1 MRKLA
6 APIVAHLAGDLHLPQ
21 FPGAI
26 QCVSYLLQDETTLA
40 YSNQQGF
47 TQGRL
52 YRFQG
57 PWTIGKQGPFRPN
70 FFFATSTTVAYRNFQ
85 SPLEI
90 EASALSSQ
98 PAPTRITSSNGRPAN
113 ANHF

>member
-6 APIVAHLAGDLHLPQ
+6 ARIVAHLAGDLHLPQ

-40 YSNQQGF
+40 YSDQQGL

-52 YRFQG
+52 YRF
-57 PWTIGKQGPFRPN
+57 K
-70 FFFATSTTVAYRNFQ
+70 
-85 SPLEI
+85 
-90 EASALSSQ
+90 ALGQ
-98 PAPTRITSSNGRPAN
+98 
-113 ANHF
+113 